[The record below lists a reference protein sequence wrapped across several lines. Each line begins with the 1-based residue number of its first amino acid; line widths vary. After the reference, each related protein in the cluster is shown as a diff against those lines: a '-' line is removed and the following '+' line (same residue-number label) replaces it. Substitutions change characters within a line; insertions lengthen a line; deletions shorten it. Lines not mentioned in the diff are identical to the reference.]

1 MPGDRKG
8 GGDRFDLGLCLCD
21 SLRVIPTI
29 AESDVAEGGSL
40 PPETDRRGGPAV
52 SLEVPELIPA
62 RMLNEFIYCPRLF
75 YLEWVS
81 VLWADNPDTAAG
93 RFTHRVVDR
102 GGGAAPDPEEEFL
115 VEARSVAVSSERL
128 GLTAVIDLIEGD
140 DGKVRPLDYK
150 RGRAPDIAFQAW
162 DTDRAQLCV
171 AGLLLRE
178 EGYDCDEGFIYYAKS
193 RRRIYV
199 EFDEELISETLDAL
213 RELREVAARTEAPPP
228 LVDSPKCPRCSL
240 VGICLPD
247 EVNLL
252 AERSSHLPRRLVP
265 RDLQSRPVYVTE
277 QGAWVKKK
285 GGRVEIKAGDEIA
298 ASVRLIDVSQLCLF
312 GNVQISSQAVRE
324 LLMRDIPVCW
334 FNYGGRFIGM
344 ATGLSSKHVEL
355 RRRQVVNAY
364 QGNARI
370 AATIVSAKIA
380 NSRTML
386 RRNAKQSV
394 DKRIMDSLKS
404 LASKAAN
411 SESIPE
417 LLGIE
422 GAAARDY
429 FMNLPNM
436 LKPPDAMPGREFSF
450 HGRNRRPP
458 RDPVNCLLSFVYSLL
473 TKEVTATTFAI
484 GFDPYLGFFHRPRFG
499 RPALALDL
507 AEEFRPLVADST
519 VLTLI
524 NNGEIKPSHFTVRAG
539 GVSLTAE
546 GRKKVFRAYERRL
559 DVEVEHPEFGYR
571 ITYRRV
577 IEVQARL
584 LAAMLLG
591 EIPCYKPF
599 VTR

>member
-1 MPGDRKG
+1 M
-8 GGDRFDLGLCLCD
+8 L
-21 SLRVIPTI
+21 PTI
-29 AESDVAEGGSL
+29 AEAGVADGALLAAEK
-40 PPETDRRGGPAV
+40 DRRSEPAG

-62 RMLNEFIYCPRLF
+62 RMLNEFVYCPRLF

-102 GGGAAPDPEEEFL
+102 GGGAAPDPEEDVL
-115 VEARSVAVSSERL
+115 IEARSVAVSSERL

-150 RGRAPDIAFQAW
+150 RGRVPDIAFQAW

-178 EGYDCDEGFIYYAKS
+178 EGYDCDEGVIYYAKS

-199 EFDEELISETLDAL
+199 EFDEELISDTLGALEKL
-213 RELREVAARTEAPPP
+213 REMAARSEAPPP

-252 AERSSHLPRRLVP
+252 SGRSSHTPRRLVP
-265 RDLQSRPVYVTE
+265 RDLQSRPLYVAE
-277 QGAWVKKK
+277 QGAWIKKK
-285 GGRVEIKAGDEIA
+285 GGRIEIKVGDEIA
-298 ASVRLIDVSQLCLF
+298 KSLRLIDVSQVCLF

-324 LLMRDIPVCW
+324 FLSRDIPVCW
-334 FNYGGRFIGM
+334 FNYGGMFIGM

-364 QGNARI
+364 QGNVRI
-370 AATIVSAKIA
+370 AAAIVGAKIA

-386 RRNAKQSV
+386 RRNAKQPV
-394 DKRIMDSLKS
+394 EKRVMESLKS
-404 LASKAAN
+404 LASKAAE
-411 SESIPE
+411 SQSIPE

-436 LKPPDAMPGREFSF
+436 LNAPEAMPGREFSF
-450 HGRNRRPP
+450 QGRNRRPP
-458 RDPVNCLLSFVYSLL
+458 RDAVNCLLSFLYSLL

-539 GVSLTAE
+539 GVNLTAE

-559 DVEVEHPEFGYR
+559 DVEVGHPEFGYR
-571 ITYRRV
+571 VTYRRV

-584 LAAMLLG
+584 LAAKLLG
-591 EIPCYKPF
+591 DIPEYKPF

>member
-1 MPGDRKG
+1 MSTDSAVNAADGDSFAAEAGRQS
-8 GGDRFDLGLCLCD
+8 D
-21 SLRVIPTI
+21 S
-29 AESDVAEGGSL
+29 AEPS
-40 PPETDRRGGPAV
+40 
-52 SLEVPELIPA
+52 EVPEFIPA

-102 GGGAAPDPEEEFL
+102 GGGTAPEPGDDDL
-115 VEARSVAVSSERL
+115 TEARAVAISSDRL
-128 GLTAVIDLIEGD
+128 GLTAVIDLIEGE

-150 RGRAPDIAFQAW
+150 RGSVPDIAFQAW

-178 EGYDCDEGFIYYAKS
+178 EGYDCDEGVIYYAQS

-199 EFDEELISETLDAL
+199 EFNEELISETLDAL
-213 RELREVAARTEAPPP
+213 EELRVVAARSEAPPP

-252 AERSSHLPRRLVP
+252 SGRSSHTARRLLP
-265 RDLQSRPVYVTE
+265 RDLQSRPFYVTE
-277 QGAWVKKK
+277 QGAWIKKK
-285 GGRVEIKAGDEIA
+285 GGRLEVKAGDEIVK
-298 ASVRLIDVSQLCLF
+298 SLRLIDVSQLCLF

-324 LLMRDIPVCW
+324 LLTRDIPVCW
-334 FNYGGRFIGM
+334 FNFGGRFIGM

-355 RRRQVVNAY
+355 RRRQVVAAY
-364 QGNARI
+364 QGDVRI
-370 AATIVSAKIA
+370 AAAIVGAKIA
-380 NSRTML
+380 NSRTIL
-386 RRNAKQSV
+386 RRNAKESV
-394 DKRIMDSLKS
+394 EKRVMDSLKS
-404 LASKAAN
+404 LASKAAA

-429 FMNLPNM
+429 FLSLPMM
-436 LKPPDAMPGREFSF
+436 LSGPNTLPGRDFSF
-450 HGRNRRPP
+450 QGRNRRPP
-458 RDPVNCLLSFVYSLL
+458 RDAVNCLLSFLYSLL
-473 TKEVTATTFAI
+473 TKELTATTFAI

-507 AEEFRPLVADST
+507 AEEFRPLIADST

-524 NNGEIKPSHFTVRAG
+524 NNGEVKPGHFTVRAG
-539 GVSLTAE
+539 GVSLTSE
-546 GRKKVFRAYERRL
+546 GRKRALRGYERRL
-559 DVEVEHPEFGYR
+559 EVEIAHPEFGYR

-577 IEVQARL
+577 LEVQARL
-584 LAAMLLG
+584 LAAVLLG
-591 EIPCYKPF
+591 EIPEYRPF

>member
-1 MPGDRKG
+1 MTRTEPE
-8 GGDRFDLGLCLCD
+8 LPI
-21 SLRVIPTI
+21 V
-29 AESDVAEGGSL
+29 EVAPLAGE
-40 PPETDRRGGPAV
+40 PRAT
-52 SLEVPELIPA
+52 LEVPQFIPA
-62 RMLNEFIYCPRLF
+62 RMLNEFVYCPRLF

-81 VLWADNPDTAAG
+81 VLWSDNPDTAAG
-93 RFTHRVVDR
+93 SYVHRVVDR
-102 GGGAAPDPEEEFL
+102 GGGAAPDPEEDIL
-115 VEARSVAVSSERL
+115 TEARSVAVSSERL
-128 GLTAVIDLIEGD
+128 GITAVIDLVEGEN
-140 DGKVRPLDYK
+140 GKVRPLDYK
-150 RGRAPDIAFQAW
+150 RGSVPDVAFQAW
-162 DTDRAQLCV
+162 ETDRAQLCV
-171 AGLLLRE
+171 GGLLLRE
-178 EGYDCDEGFIYYAKS
+178 AGYACDEGIIYYAQS

-199 EFDEELISETLDAL
+199 EFDEELIADTLDAL
-213 RELREVAARTEAPPP
+213 DELREVAASSEPPPP

-252 AERSSHLPRRLVP
+252 SGRSAHVPRRLVP
-265 RDLQSRPVYVTE
+265 RDLQSRPLYVTE
-277 QGAWVKKK
+277 QGAWIKKK
-285 GGRVEIKAGDEIA
+285 GGRLEVKIGDEIA
-298 ASVRLIDVSQLCLF
+298 KSLRLIDISQLCLF
-312 GNVQISSQAVRE
+312 GNVQVSSQAVRE
-324 LLMRDIPVCW
+324 LLTRDIPVCW
-334 FNYGGRFIGM
+334 FNYGGMFIGM

-355 RRRQVVNAY
+355 RRRQVINAY
-364 QGNARI
+364 RGNVRI
-370 AATIVSAKIA
+370 AAAAISAKIA

-386 RRNAKQSV
+386 RRNAKQPV
-394 DKRIMDSLKS
+394 DKRILESLKT
-404 LASKAAN
+404 LALKAAS

-429 FMNLPNM
+429 FMNLPTM
-436 LKPPDAMPGREFSF
+436 LKVPEALPGGEFSF
-450 HGRNRRPP
+450 QGRNRRPP
-458 RDPVNCLLSFVYSLL
+458 RDAVNCLLSFLYSLL

-539 GVSLTAE
+539 GVSLTFE
-546 GRKKVFRAYERRL
+546 GRKKVLTAYERRL
-559 DVEVEHPEFGYR
+559 EVEVTHPEFGYR

-591 EIPCYKPF
+591 DIPEYKAF

>member
-1 MPGDRKG
+1 MTQVPPSSPGDE
-8 GGDRFDLGLCLCD
+8 LVMPLA
-21 SLRVIPTI
+21 I
-29 AESDVAEGGSL
+29 APSEALDV
-40 PPETDRRGGPAV
+40 PHF
-52 SLEVPELIPA
+52 IPA
-62 RMLNEFIYCPRLF
+62 RMLYAFIYCPRLF

-81 VLWADNPDTAAG
+81 LQWAASGDTAAG
-93 RFTHRVVDR
+93 DYVHRIVDQAS
-102 GGGAAPDPEEEFL
+102 GPAPGPEDDDL

-128 GLTAVIDLIEGD
+128 GLTAVIDLIEGE
-140 DGKVRPLDYK
+140 DGKVRPVDYK
-150 RGRAPDIAFQAW
+150 RGSVPDIAFQAW

-178 EGYDCDEGFIYYAKS
+178 EGYDCDEGVIYYAKS

-199 EFDEELISETLDAL
+199 EFDEELISETLGAL
-213 RELREVAARTEAPPP
+213 GELREVATRSEAPPP

-252 AERSSHLPRRLVP
+252 SGRSVHTPRRLVP
-265 RDLQSRPVYVTE
+265 RDLQSRPLYVTE
-277 QGAWVKKK
+277 QGAWIKKK
-285 GGRVEIKAGDEIA
+285 GGRLEVKIGDEIA
-298 ASVRLIDVSQLCLF
+298 KSLRLIDVSQVCLF

-324 LLMRDIPVCW
+324 LLTRDIPVCW
-334 FNYGGRFIGM
+334 FNYGGMFIGM

-355 RRRQVVNAY
+355 RRRQVIGAY
-364 QGNARI
+364 RGNVEI
-370 AATIVSAKIA
+370 ASVIISAKIA
-380 NSRTML
+380 NSRTIL
-386 RRNAKQSV
+386 RRNAKQPI
-394 DKRIMDSLKS
+394 DKRVMESLKS
-404 LASKAAN
+404 LAQKASV

-429 FMNLPNM
+429 FMNLPSM
-436 LKPPDAMPGREFSF
+436 LNVPEALPGGEFSF

-458 RDPVNCLLSFVYSLL
+458 RDAVNCLLSFLYSLL
-473 TKEVTATTFAI
+473 TKEVTATTFSI

-524 NNGEIKPSHFTVRAG
+524 NNGEIKPTHFTVRAG
-539 GVSLTAE
+539 GVSLTSE

-559 DVEVEHPEFGYR
+559 EVEVAHPEFGYR

-584 LAAMLLG
+584 LAATLLG
-591 EIPCYKPF
+591 EIPSYKPF

>member
-1 MPGDRKG
+1 M
-8 GGDRFDLGLCLCD
+8 
-21 SLRVIPTI
+21 IPTI
-29 AESDVAEGGSL
+29 VEADVADGALLAAEKDGRS
-40 PPETDRRGGPAV
+40 EPAE

-62 RMLNEFIYCPRLF
+62 RMLNEFVYCPRLF

-93 RFTHRVVDR
+93 RFTHRVVDQ
-102 GGGAAPDPEEEFL
+102 GGGAAPGPEEDVL

-150 RGRAPDIAFQAW
+150 RGSVPDIAFQAW

-178 EGYDCDEGFIYYAKS
+178 EGYDCDEGIIYYAKS

-199 EFDEELISETLDAL
+199 EFDEELISDTLAAL
-213 RELREVAARTEAPPP
+213 EELREVAARSEAPPP

-252 AERSSHLPRRLVP
+252 SGRSSHTPRRLVP
-265 RDLQSRPVYVTE
+265 RDLQSRPLYVTE
-277 QGAWVKKK
+277 QGAWIKKK
-285 GGRVEIKAGDEIA
+285 GGRIEIKVGDEIA
-298 ASVRLIDVSQLCLF
+298 KSLRLIDVSQVCLF

-324 LLMRDIPVCW
+324 FLSRDIPVCW
-334 FNYGGRFIGM
+334 FNYGGMFIGM

-364 QGNARI
+364 QGNVRI
-370 AATIVSAKIA
+370 AAAIVGAKIA

-386 RRNAKQSV
+386 RRNAKQPV
-394 DKRIMDSLKS
+394 EKRVMESLKS
-404 LASKAAN
+404 LASKAAE
-411 SESIPE
+411 SQSIPE

-436 LKPPDAMPGREFSF
+436 LNAPEAMPGREFSF
-450 HGRNRRPP
+450 QGRNRRPP
-458 RDPVNCLLSFVYSLL
+458 RDAVNCLLSFLYSLL

-559 DVEVEHPEFGYR
+559 DVEVGHPEFGYR

-584 LAAMLLG
+584 LAAKLLG
-591 EIPCYKPF
+591 EIPEYKPF
-599 VTR
+599 ETR

>member
-1 MPGDRKG
+1 MTRTDPEP
-8 GGDRFDLGLCLCD
+8 
-21 SLRVIPTI
+21 SVV
-29 AESDVAEGGSL
+29 EVL
-40 PPETDRRGGPAV
+40 PVGEASCEP
-52 SLEVPELIPA
+52 LEVPQFIPA

-81 VLWADNPDTAAG
+81 VLWSDNADTAAG

-102 GGGAAPDPEEEFL
+102 GGGAAPEPEDELL

-128 GLTAVIDLIEGD
+128 GLTAVIDLIEGE

-150 RGRAPDIAFQAW
+150 RGSVPDIAFQAW

-178 EGYDCDEGFIYYAKS
+178 QGYTCDEGVIYYAQS

-199 EFDEELISETLDAL
+199 EFDEELIADTLSAL
-213 RELREVAARTEAPPP
+213 DELRDVAAKGEAPPP

-252 AERSSHLPRRLVP
+252 SGRSVHTPRRLLP
-265 RDLQSRPVYVTE
+265 RDLQSRPLYVTE
-277 QGAWVKKK
+277 QGAWIKKK
-285 GGRVEIKAGDEIA
+285 GGRLEVKIGNEIA
-298 ASVRLIDVSQLCLF
+298 KSLRLIDVSQLCLF

-324 LLMRDIPVCW
+324 LLTRDVPVCW
-334 FNYGGRFIGM
+334 FNYGGMFIGM

-355 RRRQVVNAY
+355 RRRQVISAY
-364 QGNARI
+364 RGNVEI
-370 AATIVSAKIA
+370 ASAIISAKIA
-380 NSRTML
+380 NSRTIL
-386 RRNAKQSV
+386 RRNAKQPV
-394 DKRIMDSLKS
+394 EKRVMESLKS
-404 LASKAAN
+404 LAQKAAV
-411 SESIPE
+411 SESIPQ

-429 FMNLPNM
+429 FMNLPLM
-436 LKPPDAMPGREFSF
+436 LNTPEALPGGDFNF

-458 RDPVNCLLSFVYSLL
+458 RDAVNCLLSFLYSLL
-473 TKEVTATTFAI
+473 TKEVTATVFTI

-524 NNGEIKPSHFTVRAG
+524 NNGEIKPSHFAVRAG
-539 GVSLTAE
+539 GVSLTSE

-559 DVEVEHPEFGYR
+559 EVEVTHPEFGYR

-584 LAAMLLG
+584 LAAMLLE
-591 EIPCYKPF
+591 EIPEYKPF

>member
-1 MPGDRKG
+1 
-8 GGDRFDLGLCLCD
+8 
-21 SLRVIPTI
+21 
-29 AESDVAEGGSL
+29 
-40 PPETDRRGGPAV
+40 
-52 SLEVPELIPA
+52 
-62 RMLNEFIYCPRLF
+62 MLNEFIYCPRLF

-81 VLWADNPDTAAG
+81 VLWSDNADTAAG

-102 GGGAAPDPEEEFL
+102 GGGAAPEPRDDVL
-115 VEARSVAVSSERL
+115 IEARSVAVSSERL
-128 GLTAVIDLIEGD
+128 GLTAVIDLIEGE
-140 DGKVRPLDYK
+140 DGRVRPLDYK
-150 RGRAPDIAFQAW
+150 RGTVPDIAFQAW

-178 EGYDCDEGFIYYAKS
+178 QGYMCDEGVIYYAQS

-199 EFDEELISETLDAL
+199 SFDDELIAETLNAL
-213 RELREVAARTEAPPP
+213 NELREVAAKSEAPPP

-252 AERSSHLPRRLVP
+252 SGRSAHTPRRLVP
-265 RDLQSRPVYVTE
+265 RDLQSRPLYVTE

-285 GGRVEIKAGDEIA
+285 GGRLEVKIGDEIA
-298 ASVRLIDVSQLCLF
+298 KSLRLIDVSQLCLF

-324 LLMRDIPVCW
+324 LLSRDVPVCW
-334 FNYGGRFIGM
+334 FNYGGMFIGM

-370 AATIVSAKIA
+370 AAAIVGAKIA

-394 DKRIMDSLKS
+394 DKKVMDSLKS
-404 LASKAAN
+404 LASKAAD

-436 LKPPDAMPGREFSF
+436 LNAPEEMPGREFSF
-450 HGRNRRPP
+450 QGRNRRPP
-458 RDPVNCLLSFVYSLL
+458 RDAVNCLLSFVYSLL

-559 DVEVEHPEFGYR
+559 DVEVGHPEFGYR

-591 EIPCYKPF
+591 EIPYYKPF

>member
-1 MPGDRKG
+1 MTPRSRGSSVKELVMPPAIDPSEA
-8 GGDRFDLGLCLCD
+8 L
-21 SLRVIPTI
+21 
-29 AESDVAEGGSL
+29 DV
-40 PPETDRRGGPAV
+40 PHF
-52 SLEVPELIPA
+52 IPA
-62 RMLNEFIYCPRLF
+62 RMLYAFIYCPRLF

-81 VLWADNPDTAAG
+81 LQWAASGDTAAG
-93 RFTHRVVDR
+93 DYVHRVVDR
-102 GGGAAPDPEEEFL
+102 ASGPVPDPEDDDL

-128 GLTAVIDLIEGD
+128 GLTAVIDLIEGE
-140 DGKVRPLDYK
+140 DGKVRPVDYK
-150 RGRAPDIAFQAW
+150 RGSVPDVAFRAW

-178 EGYDCDEGFIYYAKS
+178 EGYDCDEGVIYYAKS

-213 RELREVAARTEAPPP
+213 RELREVAARSEAPPP

-252 AERSSHLPRRLVP
+252 SGRSGHLPRRLVP
-265 RDLQSRPVYVTE
+265 RDLQSRPVYVAE
-277 QGAWVKKK
+277 QGAWIKKK
-285 GGRVEIKAGDEIA
+285 GGRLEIKVGDEIA
-298 ASVRLIDVSQLCLF
+298 KSLRLIDVSQLCLF
-312 GNVQISSQAVRE
+312 GNVQISSQAIRE
-324 LLMRDIPVCW
+324 LLTRDIPVCW
-334 FNYGGRFIGM
+334 FNYGGMFIGM

-370 AATIVSAKIA
+370 AAAIVSAKIA

-386 RRNAKQSV
+386 RRNAKQPV
-394 DKRIMDSLKS
+394 DKRVMESLKS
-404 LASKAAN
+404 LASKAAD

-436 LKPPDAMPGREFSF
+436 LNAPEAMPGREFSF
-450 HGRNRRPP
+450 QGRNRRPP
-458 RDPVNCLLSFVYSLL
+458 RDAVNCLLSFVYSLL

-507 AEEFRPLVADST
+507 AEEFRPLIADST

-539 GVSLTAE
+539 GVSLTVE

-559 DVEVEHPEFGYR
+559 DVEVAHPEFGYR

-577 IEVQARL
+577 IEVQVRL

-591 EIPCYKPF
+591 EIPSYKPF

>member
-1 MPGDRKG
+1 MPTTSEANVADGAS
-8 GGDRFDLGLCLCD
+8 F
-21 SLRVIPTI
+21 T
-29 AESDVAEGGSL
+29 AEK
-40 PPETDRRGGPAV
+40 DRRGEPAE
-52 SLEVPELIPA
+52 SLEVPEFIPA

-93 RFTHRVVDR
+93 RFTHRVVD
-102 GGGAAPDPEEEFL
+102 GGGGSAPDPEEDAL
-115 VEARSVAVSSERL
+115 IEARSVAVSSERL
-128 GLTAVIDLIEGD
+128 GVTAVIDLIGGE

-150 RGRAPDIAFQAW
+150 RGSVPDIAFQAW

-178 EGYDCDEGFIYYAKS
+178 EGYDCDEGVIYYAQS
-193 RRRIYV
+193 RRRVHV
-199 EFDEELISETLDAL
+199 EFDEELMQETLRAL
-213 RELREVAARTEAPPP
+213 DELRAVATKSEPPAP

-252 AERSSHLPRRLVP
+252 SGRSSRVPRRLVP
-265 RDLQSRPVYVTE
+265 RDLQSRPLYVSE
-277 QGAWVKKK
+277 QGSWVKKK
-285 GGRVEIKAGDEIA
+285 GGRLEVKSGDEIA
-298 ASVRLIDVSQLCLF
+298 TSLRLIDVSQVCLF

-324 LLMRDIPVCW
+324 LLSRDIPVCW
-334 FNYGGRFIGM
+334 FNFGGMFIGM

-355 RRRQVVNAY
+355 RRRQVINAY

-370 AATIVSAKIA
+370 AAAIVSAKIA
-380 NSRTML
+380 NSRTIL
-386 RRNAKQSV
+386 RRNAKQAV
-394 DKRIMDSLKS
+394 PERVLESLKLLS
-404 LASKAAN
+404 QKAGA

-429 FMNLPNM
+429 FMNLPAM
-436 LKPPDAMPGREFSF
+436 LNAPESLPGREFNF
-450 HGRNRRPP
+450 QGRNRRPP
-458 RDPVNCLLSFVYSLL
+458 RDAVNCLLSFLYSLL
-473 TKEVTATTFAI
+473 TKELTATIFAI

-507 AEEFRPLVADST
+507 AEEFRPLIADST

-539 GVSLTAE
+539 GVSLTFE

-559 DVEVEHPEFGYR
+559 EVEVTHPEFGYR

-591 EIPCYKPF
+591 EIPEYKPF
-599 VTR
+599 ETR

>member
-1 MPGDRKG
+1 M
-8 GGDRFDLGLCLCD
+8 
-21 SLRVIPTI
+21 
-29 AESDVAEGGSL
+29 
-40 PPETDRRGGPAV
+40 
-52 SLEVPELIPA
+52 
-62 RMLNEFIYCPRLF
+62 
-75 YLEWVS
+75 
-81 VLWADNPDTAAG
+81 LWADNADTAAG

-102 GGGAAPDPEEEFL
+102 GGGAVPEPEDDVL
-115 VEARSVAVSSERL
+115 VEARTVPVSSERL
-128 GLTAVIDLIEGD
+128 GLTAVIDLIEGE

-150 RGRAPDIAFQAW
+150 RGSVPDIAFQAW

-178 EGYDCDEGFIYYAKS
+178 EGYDCDEGVIYYAQS

-199 EFDEELISETLDAL
+199 EFNEELVEETLIAL
-213 RELREVAARTEAPPP
+213 DELREIAASSEPPPP

-252 AERSSHLPRRLVP
+252 SGRSTHVPRRLVP
-265 RDLQSRPVYVTE
+265 RDLQSRPLYVTE
-277 QGAWVKKK
+277 QGAWVRKK
-285 GGRVEIKAGDEIA
+285 GGRLEVKVGDDVAE
-298 ASVRLIDVSQLCLF
+298 SLRLIDVSQLCLF
-312 GNVQISSQAVRE
+312 GNVQVSSQAVRE
-324 LLMRDIPVCW
+324 LLARDVPVCW
-334 FNYGGRFIGM
+334 FNFGGTFIGM

-355 RRRQVVNAY
+355 RRRQVINAY

-370 AATIVSAKIA
+370 AAAIVSAKIA
-380 NSRTML
+380 NSRTIL
-386 RRNAKQSV
+386 RRNAKQSL
-394 DKRIMDSLKS
+394 DKRVMTSLKS
-404 LASKAAN
+404 LTAKAAM

-429 FMNLPNM
+429 FMNLPAM
-436 LKPPDAMPGREFSF
+436 LNSREALPGREFSF
-450 HGRNRRPP
+450 QGRNRRPP
-458 RDPVNCLLSFVYSLL
+458 RDAVNCLLSFLYALL
-473 TKEVTATTFAI
+473 TKELTATTFAV
-484 GFDPYLGFFHRPRFG
+484 GFDPYLGFLHRPRFG

-524 NNGEIKPSHFTVRAG
+524 NNGEIKPSHFVVRAG
-539 GVSLTAE
+539 GVSLTPE
-546 GRKKVFRAYERRL
+546 GRKKVLRAYERRL
-559 DVEVEHPEFGYR
+559 EVEVLHPEFGYR

-584 LAAMLLG
+584 LAAVLLG
-591 EIPCYKPF
+591 EVPDYRPF

>member
-1 MPGDRKG
+1 MG
-8 GGDRFDLGLCLCD
+8 GRFEFDFHVRD
-21 SLRVIPTI
+21 SLEMIRTVPESLM
-29 AESDVAEGGSL
+29 AESAQPAAEFSE
-40 PPETDRRGGPAV
+40 P
-52 SLEVPELIPA
+52 LEVPELIPA

-81 VLWADNPDTAAG
+81 VLWAPNPDTAAG

-102 GGGAAPDPEEEFL
+102 GGGAAPEPEDDVL
-115 VEARSVAVSSERL
+115 TEARAVAVSSERL
-128 GLTAVIDLIEGD
+128 GLTAVIDLIEGEN
-140 DGKVRPLDYK
+140 GKVRPLDYK
-150 RGRAPDIAFQAW
+150 RGSVPDIAFQAW

-178 EGYDCDEGFIYYAKS
+178 EGYECDEGVIYYAQS

-199 EFDEELISETLDAL
+199 EFDEELISDTLRAL
-213 RELREVAARTEAPPP
+213 DELREVAARSESPPP

-252 AERSSHLPRRLVP
+252 SGRSSHTPRRLVP
-265 RDLQSRPVYVTE
+265 RDLQSRPLYVTE
-277 QGAWVKKK
+277 QGAWIKKK
-285 GGRVEIKAGDEIA
+285 GGRLEVKVGDDIA
-298 ASVRLIDVSQLCLF
+298 SSLRLIDISQLCLF
-312 GNVQISSQAVRE
+312 GNVQVSSQAVRE
-324 LLMRDIPVCW
+324 LLTRDIPVCW
-334 FNYGGRFIGM
+334 FNYGGMFIGM

-355 RRRQVVNAY
+355 RRRQVINAY
-364 QGNARI
+364 GGNVRI
-370 AATIVSAKIA
+370 ASAVISAKIA

-386 RRNAKQSV
+386 RRNAKKSV
-394 DKRIMDSLKS
+394 DKRVMDSLKS
-404 LASKAAN
+404 LMQKAE
-411 SESIPE
+411 SCESIPE

-429 FMNLPNM
+429 FMNLPSM
-436 LKPPDAMPGREFSF
+436 LNAPEALPGREFSF
-450 HGRNRRPP
+450 QGRNRRPP
-458 RDPVNCLLSFVYSLL
+458 RDAVNCLLSFVYSLL

-524 NNGEIKPSHFTVRAG
+524 NNGEIKPSHFVARAG
-539 GVSLTAE
+539 GVSLTSD

-559 DVEVEHPEFGYR
+559 EIEVAHPEFGYR

-584 LAAMLLG
+584 LAALFLG
-591 EIPCYKPF
+591 EIPRYKPF